1 MRDQT
6 CCFSGHR
13 TIREDQRN
21 AVTAQTEIIIRDLIV
36 KRNIRFFGVGGAL
49 GYDYLGTILLLRLR
63 ETVFPHIKVIL
74 IYPFEGYQ
82 SKWTK
87 EQKDMYAQIWDKF
100 DKRVCVSEVGN
111 NEAFLARNRHM
122 VNHSSVLVCYYDQ
135 HRSRSGTAQC
145 VRYAQRQGLEIFNVA
160 LGSSF
165 VEADKSDIL

>member
-1 MRDQT
+1 MRDKT

-13 TIREDQRN
+13 AIRDDKKDIIIAR
-21 AVTAQTEIIIRDLIV
+21 TEILIRKLIL
-36 KRNIRFFGVGGAL
+36 KRRIRFFGVGGAL
-49 GYDYLGTILLLRLR
+49 GYDYICAMILLRLR
-63 ETVFPHIKVIL
+63 ATDFPHIKVIL

-82 SKWTK
+82 SKWTQ

-135 HRSRSGTAQC
+135 HRSRSGTGQC
-145 VRYAQRQGLEIFNVA
+145 VRYAKHQALEVHNVA
-160 LGSSF
+160 
-165 VEADKSDIL
+165 ESDTFR